1 MPRRISKNQIK
12 DVANI
17 YVPIGGPGIAVFA
30 NGMISTNLQA
40 GQGISIGPNQRI
52 NGQLAATEQFALSII
67 FGG

>member
-17 YVPIGGPGIAVFA
+17 YLPIAGPGIVVFP
-30 NGMISTNLQA
+30 NNMIATNLQA
-40 GQGISIGPNQRI
+40 GQGISIGPNQKI
-52 NGQLAATEQFALSII
+52 SSQLAATEQFALTLI